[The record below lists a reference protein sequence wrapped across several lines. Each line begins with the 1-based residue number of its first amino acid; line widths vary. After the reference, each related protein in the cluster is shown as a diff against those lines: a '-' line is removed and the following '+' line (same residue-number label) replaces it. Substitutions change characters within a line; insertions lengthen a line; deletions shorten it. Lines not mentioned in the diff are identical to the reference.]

1 MYTLVSNTGRL
12 NVIVNYTTTSSVHL
26 FWSISNG
33 SEVVRYEI
41 RWQKTSISDTVSTM
55 ITTLP
60 DITAFTVHGLE
71 SNTNYTITVTAVTV
85 VGSITTSIVVL
96 TSEEEG
102 ITIAYLLHRQALYF
116 L

>member
-1 MYTLVSNTGRL
+1 MYAPVSNTGKL

-41 RWQKTSISDTVSTM
+41 RWQKTSISDSVSTM

-60 DITAFTVHGLE
+60 DIIAYTVHGLE

-85 VGSITTSIVVL
+85 VGSISTSIVVL

-102 ITIAYLLHRQALYF
+102 ITIAKYLLL
-116 L
+116 

>member
-1 MYTLVSNTGRL
+1 
-12 NVIVNYTTTSSVHL
+12 
-26 FWSISNG
+26 
-33 SEVVRYEI
+33 
-41 RWQKTSISDTVSTM
+41 M

-60 DITAFTVHGLE
+60 DITAYTVHGLE

-85 VGSITTSIVVL
+85 AGRISTSIVVL

-102 ITIAYLLHRQALYF
+102 TTIAKCPLLLHRQALYF